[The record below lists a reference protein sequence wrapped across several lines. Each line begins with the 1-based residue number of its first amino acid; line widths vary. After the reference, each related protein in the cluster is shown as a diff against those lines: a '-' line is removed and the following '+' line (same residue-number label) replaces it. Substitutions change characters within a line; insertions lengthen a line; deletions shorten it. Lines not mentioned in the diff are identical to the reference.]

1 MELPPKKNTDFL
13 CHAPRMK
20 PRWVIAAAGN
30 LLPLL
35 SVDSGDDHNHS
46 PADFCPYIPYGQEA
60 GVSFLTSTGTG
71 TVLLA
76 SKPNIRD
83 AAKASAT
90 QANTGAAGRFVLS
103 LLKPKSTIT
112 PKWQKQSVPRGC
124 GADSSDPAPPF
135 SHWGTLQFSSRNIT
149 RTGHN

>member
-103 LLKPKSTIT
+103 LPRPKS
-112 PKWQKQSVPRGC
+112 PLPQSDKSKVSH
-124 GADSSDPAPPF
+124 GAVGQTVRILLLPSVTEARYSFPAE
-135 SHWGTLQFSSRNIT
+135 I
-149 RTGHN
+149 